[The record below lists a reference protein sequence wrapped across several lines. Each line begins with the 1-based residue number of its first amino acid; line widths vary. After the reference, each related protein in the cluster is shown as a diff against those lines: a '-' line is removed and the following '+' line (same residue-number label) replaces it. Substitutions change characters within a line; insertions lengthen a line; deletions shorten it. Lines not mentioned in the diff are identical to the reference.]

1 MPRRH
6 DRIQNC
12 VSYWLK
18 VARIPHRGGAKGR
31 PNTCKGMFSQECAQL
46 VVPRKDGETDEEYED
61 RREKLLNSIIADICI
76 DLRHTELG
84 DPTKELKALLGYQ
97 HLVDFKTLLPGQRY
111 RADTDATTGSVVNG
125 RQEEVSPD
133 YEKKATKLD
142 SHVPGDAATP
152 FQDKLKTFGINGR
165 VLGPTVGAWCEV
177 SEDFDLI
184 LDLIAHALA
193 DEETSTIQVPHHQS
207 VARQKS
213 KLVADFGL
221 MMHLTWA
228 RQLLD
233 NREFVLVEG
242 RHPSSDPNHGRDDAG
257 YDSEE
262 EERDLHH
269 QDMYMNGG
277 RNHHFGPPPTQEG

>member
-1 MPRRH
+1 M
-6 DRIQNC
+6 
-12 VSYWLK
+12 
-18 VARIPHRGGAKGR
+18 
-31 PNTCKGMFSQECAQL
+31 
-46 VVPRKDGETDEEYED
+46 
-61 RREKLLNSIIADICI
+61 
-76 DLRHTELG
+76 
-84 DPTKELKALLGYQ
+84 
-97 HLVDFKTLLPGQRY
+97 
-111 RADTDATTGSVVNG
+111 
-125 RQEEVSPD
+125 
-133 YEKKATKLD
+133 
-142 SHVPGDAATP
+142 
-152 FQDKLKTFGINGR
+152 INK
-165 VLGPTVGAWCEV
+165 W
-177 SEDFDLI
+177 
-184 LDLIAHALA
+184 
-193 DEETSTIQVPHHQS
+193 ETSTIQVPHHQS

>member
-1 MPRRH
+1 M
-6 DRIQNC
+6 D
-12 VSYWLK
+12 
-18 VARIPHRGGAKGR
+18 
-31 PNTCKGMFSQECAQL
+31 
-46 VVPRKDGETDEEYED
+46 
-61 RREKLLNSIIADICI
+61 
-76 DLRHTELG
+76 
-84 DPTKELKALLGYQ
+84 
-97 HLVDFKTLLPGQRY
+97 
-111 RADTDATTGSVVNG
+111 
-125 RQEEVSPD
+125 
-133 YEKKATKLD
+133 
-142 SHVPGDAATP
+142 
-152 FQDKLKTFGINGR
+152 
-165 VLGPTVGAWCEV
+165 AWCEV

-242 RHPSSDPNHGRDDAG
+242 LHPRSDPNPGRDDAG

-269 QDMYMNGG
+269 QDWG

>member
-1 MPRRH
+1 MRRSH
-6 DRIQNC
+6 DGFQNW
-12 VSYWLK
+12 VSHWL
-18 VARIPHRGGAKGR
+18 
-31 PNTCKGMFSQECAQL
+31 
-46 VVPRKDGETDEEYED
+46 
-61 RREKLLNSIIADICI
+61 
-76 DLRHTELG
+76 
-84 DPTKELKALLGYQ
+84 
-97 HLVDFKTLLPGQRY
+97 
-111 RADTDATTGSVVNG
+111 
-125 RQEEVSPD
+125 
-133 YEKKATKLD
+133 KLD

-152 FQDKLKTFGINGR
+152 FQDRLKTFGIDGR

>member
-1 MPRRH
+1 M
-6 DRIQNC
+6 Q
-12 VSYWLK
+12 
-18 VARIPHRGGAKGR
+18 
-31 PNTCKGMFSQECAQL
+31 
-46 VVPRKDGETDEEYED
+46 
-61 RREKLLNSIIADICI
+61 
-76 DLRHTELG
+76 
-84 DPTKELKALLGYQ
+84 
-97 HLVDFKTLLPGQRY
+97 
-111 RADTDATTGSVVNG
+111 
-125 RQEEVSPD
+125 
-133 YEKKATKLD
+133 
-142 SHVPGDAATP
+142 
-152 FQDKLKTFGINGR
+152 LKTFGINGR

-228 RQLLD
+228 RHLLD

-242 RHPSSDPNHGRDDAG
+242 RHPSSDPNHGQDDAG

-269 QDMYMNGG
+269 QDWG

>member
-1 MPRRH
+1 M
-6 DRIQNC
+6 
-12 VSYWLK
+12 
-18 VARIPHRGGAKGR
+18 
-31 PNTCKGMFSQECAQL
+31 
-46 VVPRKDGETDEEYED
+46 
-61 RREKLLNSIIADICI
+61 
-76 DLRHTELG
+76 
-84 DPTKELKALLGYQ
+84 
-97 HLVDFKTLLPGQRY
+97 
-111 RADTDATTGSVVNG
+111 
-125 RQEEVSPD
+125 
-133 YEKKATKLD
+133 
-142 SHVPGDAATP
+142 
-152 FQDKLKTFGINGR
+152 
-165 VLGPTVGAWCEV
+165 GAWCEV

-242 RHPSSDPNHGRDDAG
+242 RHPSSDPNHGQDDAG

-269 QDMYMNGG
+269 QDMYTNGG
-277 RNHHFGPPPTQEG
+277 RNHHFGPSPTQEG

>member
-1 MPRRH
+1 M
-6 DRIQNC
+6 
-12 VSYWLK
+12 
-18 VARIPHRGGAKGR
+18 
-31 PNTCKGMFSQECAQL
+31 
-46 VVPRKDGETDEEYED
+46 
-61 RREKLLNSIIADICI
+61 
-76 DLRHTELG
+76 
-84 DPTKELKALLGYQ
+84 
-97 HLVDFKTLLPGQRY
+97 
-111 RADTDATTGSVVNG
+111 
-125 RQEEVSPD
+125 
-133 YEKKATKLD
+133 
-142 SHVPGDAATP
+142 
-152 FQDKLKTFGINGR
+152 
-165 VLGPTVGAWCEV
+165 GAWCEV

-269 QDMYMNGG
+269 RDMYMNVWAQPPLWATTHAGG
-277 RNHHFGPPPTQEG
+277 VRDTPPDHTQLPGRLCEPAP

>member
-1 MPRRH
+1 M
-6 DRIQNC
+6 
-12 VSYWLK
+12 
-18 VARIPHRGGAKGR
+18 
-31 PNTCKGMFSQECAQL
+31 
-46 VVPRKDGETDEEYED
+46 
-61 RREKLLNSIIADICI
+61 
-76 DLRHTELG
+76 
-84 DPTKELKALLGYQ
+84 
-97 HLVDFKTLLPGQRY
+97 
-111 RADTDATTGSVVNG
+111 VNI

-133 YEKKATKLD
+133 YDKRAKKLD
-142 SHVPGDAATP
+142 SHVPGGDVTP
-152 FQDKLKTFGINGR
+152 FQDKLKTFGVNGR

-184 LDLIAHALA
+184 LDLIAHPLA
-193 DEETSTIQVPHHQS
+193 DDETSTIQAPHHQS

-242 RHPSSDPNHGRDDAG
+242 RHPSSDPNHGQDDAG

>member
-1 MPRRH
+1 MILFPFATQATEPAPGASIEEPRVPHTNLAAYPRC
-6 DRIQNC
+6 RPMGGL
-12 VSYWLK
+12 LK
-18 VARIPHRGGAKGR
+18 
-31 PNTCKGMFSQECAQL
+31 
-46 VVPRKDGETDEEYED
+46 
-61 RREKLLNSIIADICI
+61 NSD
-76 DLRHTELG
+76 
-84 DPTKELKALLGYQ
+84 
-97 HLVDFKTLLPGQRY
+97 
-111 RADTDATTGSVVNG
+111 
-125 RQEEVSPD
+125 
-133 YEKKATKLD
+133 
-142 SHVPGDAATP
+142 
-152 FQDKLKTFGINGR
+152 
-165 VLGPTVGAWCEV
+165 
-177 SEDFDLI
+177 EDFDLI
-184 LDLIAHALA
+184 LDLIAHPLA
-193 DEETSTIQVPHHQS
+193 DDETSTIQAPHHQS
-207 VARQKS
+207 VAKQKS